1 MRVIPTWVHGIAD
14 YLIGFFLL
22 VAPDLMD
29 LFHTEQVQWVPR
41 HFAVAILFLAFASRN
56 EVSLFKL
63 ISMRAHLVCDY
74 IIGIFLAASPWVLG
88 FYKVTWVPHLV
99 CGLLIF
105 LMALFTKKESQSIYA
120 NPT

>member
-1 MRVIPTWVHGIAD
+1 MRVIPTWVHGLSD
-14 YLIGFFLL
+14 YVIGFFLL

-41 HFAVAILFLAFASRN
+41 HFGVAILFLAFASRN
-56 EVSLFKL
+56 ETSLVKL
-63 ISMRAHLVCDY
+63 ISMRAHLVFDY
-74 IIGIFLAASPWVLG
+74 IIGIFLAVSPWVLG
-88 FYKVTWVPHLV
+88 FYKITWIPHLV

-105 LMALFTKKESQSIYA
+105 FMALFTKKESDSVYA